1 MTLTETRWAP
11 DATMAARRDRLR
23 EIIVA
28 KSLTRASGPEF
39 KLASGGQSTFFFD
52 MKKTALDPEGANLIA
67 DLILD
72 RLASRSKVRYV
83 GGLETGAIPIVTAV
97 ALKSFA
103 IQPLTGFF
111 VRKEPKKTGTQSY
124 IEGELAAG
132 SVVVLIEDVATR
144 GESVLKAV
152 RQVRAL
158 GCTVAGV
165 ITVVDRLEG
174 ARDNLANEGLQLE
187 SLFTRDDFAV

>member
-11 DATMAARRDRLR
+11 DAPTAAKRDRLR
-23 EIIVA
+23 EIIIA
-28 KSLTRASGPEF
+28 KSLTRATGGEF

-72 RLASRSKVRYV
+72 RLASRREVKYV
-83 GGLETGAIPIVTAV
+83 GGLETGAIPIVTAI
-97 ALKSFA
+97 ALKSRA
-103 IQPLTGFF
+103 SRPMTGFF

-124 IEGELAAG
+124 IEGELQPGATVAM
-132 SVVVLIEDVATR
+132 IEDVATR
-144 GESVLKAV
+144 GESVLKAI

-158 GCTVAGV
+158 GCTVAAV
-165 ITVVDRLEG
+165 ITIVDRLEG
-174 ARDNLANEGLQLE
+174 ARDTLAHEGLQLE